1 MKCKT
6 LYESKEFLLQHAST
20 LLQENASN
28 YLLLASLDDEM
39 NGYRDKMKLTARQS
53 QIITSIAELTKTLK
67 THPGNVIQ
75 PFFQRLTK
83 QPHLEEF
90 LDGVN
95 ILLTRLSSARLS
107 KRLKRK
113 EDRRAEEQA
122 SDLHDIPKKE
132 CLGPGRLAP
141 LEVIETVPKHGGCL

>member
-6 LYESKEFLLQHAST
+6 LNESKEFLLQHAST

-28 YLLLASLDDEM
+28 YLLLASFDDEM
-39 NGYRDKMKLTARQS
+39 NGYREKMKWTARQS

-90 LDGVN
+90 LDGFK
-95 ILLTRLSSARLS
+95 ILLTCQ
-107 KRLKRK
+107 K
-113 EDRRAEEQA
+113 
-122 SDLHDIPKKE
+122 
-132 CLGPGRLAP
+132 G
-141 LEVIETVPKHGGCL
+141 